1 MRTRTTNAA
10 RDGWLG
16 SGSPAEHDCERVR
29 RFAGEHATSI
39 FPSLIRTEARD
50 WADNHPSSA
59 PAPPMLSDAV
69 RHALCHGSATVTPV
83 KGTAVVASPPVRGTL
98 RGQP

>member
-10 RDGWLG
+10 IDGWLG
-16 SGSPAEHDCERVR
+16 FGSTVEHGYERVR
-29 RFAGEHATSI
+29 RFAGEHAARI
-39 FPSLIRTEARD
+39 LPALIRTEARD